1 MKKKK
6 INKNL
11 NTIENISQENQNILD
26 NALLYQTKDYD
37 IDENDAQYGRNHDE
51 REFVNETRHKK
62 S

>member
-11 NTIENISQENQNILD
+11 NITENISQENQNILN

>member
-11 NTIENISQENQNILD
+11 NTPDNTLQENQNLLN

-37 IDENDAQYGRNHDE
+37 IDDNDAQYGRNHDE
-51 REFVNETRHKK
+51 REFVHEARHKK

>member
-6 INKNL
+6 INKNS
-11 NTIENISQENQNILD
+11 NTPENISQKNQNILD

-37 IDENDAQYGRNHDE
+37 IDDNDAQYGRNHDE
-51 REFVNETRHKK
+51 REFVHETRHKK